1 MRIKGYQ
8 GMISKS
14 NEKMWLKLFQSQNE
28 SQKRWIAAYKSIELG
43 YGGIKKVSLLTG
55 MSQTTIIKGIQELK
69 NQPILNN
76 EKIRQ
81 DGGGRKRVFDTD
93 KKLISAIE
101 KILDENTVGDP
112 MSLLKWTCK
121 STRTLAEQL
130 NKKGFDISYKTVGMI
145 LHKLKYSLQNN
156 TKTISGKN
164 HPNRDAQFR
173 YINKTVKEFIN
184 NGSPVISVDTKK
196 RELVGKFKNNG
207 KTWRKQGDPKKVHD
221 HDFRSLSEGIA
232 IPYGT
237 YDINANEGFVNVG
250 VTSDTA
256 EFAVNSIEQ
265 WWILVG
271 RKRYQKSKKIL
282 ICADGGGSNG
292 SKNRLWKS
300 CLQNLS
306 KKLRIAIT
314 VCHYPPSTSKWNK
327 IEHRLFS
334 FISLNWKGVPLENYE
349 TVINLIGGTK
359 TSTGLK
365 VKAKLDKRNYEKK
378 IKVPDEVFDSINI
391 RFHKKH
397 PQWNY
402 TISPK
407 K

>member
-1 MRIKGYQ
+1 MVSGMRTQ
-8 GMISKS
+8 N
-14 NEKMWLKLFQSQNE
+14 NEKRWLKLFCAQNE
-28 SQKRWIAAYKSIELG
+28 SQKRWFAAYKAIELG
-43 YGGIKKVSLLTG
+43 YGGIKKISELTG
-55 MSQTTIIKGIQELK
+55 LSKNTIKRGIQELEK
-69 NQPILNN
+69 PKALEN

-81 DGGGRKRVFDTD
+81 TGGGRKKISDAD
-93 KKLISAIE
+93 KKIISALE

-121 STRTLAEQL
+121 STRSLAEQL
-130 NKKGFDISYKTVGMI
+130 NKQGFDVSYSTVGRI
-145 LHKLKYSLQNN
+145 LNDLNYSLQNN

-164 HPNRDAQFR
+164 NPKRDAQFC
-173 YINKTVKEFIN
+173 YINKLVKKYIKD
-184 NGSPVISVDTKK
+184 GDPVISVDAKK

-207 KTWRKQGDPKKVHD
+207 KTWRKQGNPINVHD
-221 HDFRSLSEGIA
+221 HDYRSLGDGVA

-250 VTSDTA
+250 ITSNTA

-265 WWILVG
+265 WWKLVG
-271 RKRYQKSKKIL
+271 VKRYKKSKKIL

-292 SKNRLWKS
+292 SKNRLWKL

-306 KKLRIAIT
+306 RKYGVSIT

-334 FISLNWKGVPLENYE
+334 FISLNWKGIPLENYE

-365 VKAKLDKRNYEKK
+365 VKAKLDKKNYEKG
-378 IKVPDEVFDSINI
+378 IKVSDEIFNELNI
-391 RFHKKH
+391 DFHKKH
-397 PQWNY
+397 PEWNY
-402 TISPK
+402 TISH
-407 K
+407 